1 MSMIGIRVRFQPIRT
16 LAFGVLSDAYTGIG
30 SVMDHPIREM
40 ILKNMTD
47 SELWMSLDGIN
58 DQHHLSPGQVD
69 HFDFTSNKSI
79 GQGYFLSQGDRVY
92 VRLVG
97 AAPTTGTVYLTAM
110 YASDSSPF

>member
-1 MSMIGIRVRFQPIRT
+1 MTMIGIRVRFQPLRT
-16 LAFGVLSDAYTGIG
+16 LAFGSLSGTYAGIG
-30 SVMDHPIREM
+30 TSMDHPIREM

-47 SELWMSLDGIN
+47 SELYMSLDGIT

-79 GQGYFLSQGDRVY
+79 GQGFFLSQGDRVY
-92 VRLVG
+92 VRLAG
-97 AAPTTGTVYLTAM
+97 SAPTTGTVYLTTM